1 MQQVSANYSPY
12 TDVRS
17 IGISISFALIDTAA
31 SGNTTVT
38 DNGAEQFS
46 KVAQLIAA
54 EVKSPGKIMTMEDD
68 LVQTDGTWI
77 PMPDGMIVPYWSTA
91 LSDER
96 GSFSSP
102 PTLTMNL
109 SAPASSAGFTM
120 LFDDPAKC
128 WPGTVRIT
136 AYSGDSRLAQQEFT
150 VTEAILVAN
159 MPVDDY
165 DTVKVEFLN
174 TPAPYRRIKMYQFIF
189 GIIQEFDQSM
199 VVTAEFEYGVSIDCS
214 SIPSRKL
221 TFTFDNK
228 DKQYNF
234 LNPTGIYKYLQNGQ
248 SVYTGI
254 SINSESVNTGQFAFQ
269 KATASDDALT
279 AQITAN
285 DYVMRL
291 EKDKYTG
298 GQSGTWTLTEAVSA
312 ILGDDI
318 QTDIPASL
326 ASVIVG
332 KAIPADSTK
341 REALRLVS
349 QAAQCTCWCDR
360 DGVFVFRDLVIGTS
374 VDTLTSDNMYGLSGI
389 SVGEFYDCVKLT
401 VDDSYS
407 ESDPVEYV
415 AGSGVNVKTYSNP
428 CAINGQQ
435 VANWLLATLQRR
447 LQYDPSNRGNPAV
460 EIGDTITIY
469 NAFDAAENAVVT
481 GQTLT
486 YNGGLKANTKALG
499 AAWE

>member
-1 MQQVSANYSPY
+1 M
-12 TDVRS
+12 
-17 IGISISFALIDTAA
+17 
-31 SGNTTVT
+31 
-38 DNGAEQFS
+38 
-46 KVAQLIAA
+46 
-54 EVKSPGKIMTMEDD
+54 
-68 LVQTDGTWI
+68 
-77 PMPDGMIVPYWSTA
+77 
-91 LSDER
+91 
-96 GSFSSP
+96 
-102 PTLTMNL
+102 
-109 SAPASSAGFTM
+109 
-120 LFDDPAKC
+120 
-128 WPGTVRIT
+128 
-136 AYSGDSRLAQQEFT
+136 
-150 VTEAILVAN
+150 
-159 MPVDDY
+159 
-165 DTVKVEFLN
+165 
-174 TPAPYRRIKMYQFIF
+174 
-189 GIIQEFDQSM
+189 
-199 VVTAEFEYGVSIDCS
+199 
-214 SIPSRKL
+214 
-221 TFTFDNK
+221 
-228 DKQYNF
+228 
-234 LNPTGIYKYLQNGQ
+234 
-248 SVYTGI
+248 
-254 SINSESVNTGQFAFQ
+254 
-269 KATASDDALT
+269 
-279 AQITAN
+279 
-285 DYVMRL
+285 
-291 EKDKYTG
+291 
-298 GQSGTWTLTEAVSA
+298 SA